1 MGSREQQRGRRDRF
15 IVISFSSTCRSAAS
29 VDVVQSKKPQGAG
42 GSGEGTSAA
51 VIKPAKGE
59 SLSLVAR
66 LLRGFKNLSHQIFA
80 VYDEE
85 DEDEEEPEMVI
96 GLPTDV
102 KHVAHIGWDGSTSTT
117 SSVRSWNRAAP
128 PPGTAPAA
136 ASASTSASASSSSA
150 APPPPQAQPPSLSAR
165 QFELAMAA
173 QASAATTA
181 TSAASTSG
189 TGTSG
194 AARRHRHYS

>member
-15 IVISFSSTCRSAAS
+15 IVIPFSACRSAAS
-29 VDVVQSKKPQGAG
+29 VDVVHSKKPRGAG
-42 GSGEGTSAA
+42 CSGEGTSAA
-51 VIKPAKGE
+51 PGIKPAKGE

-85 DEDEEEPEMVI
+85 DEEEEEPEMVI

-128 PPGTAPAA
+128 PPGTTAPAT
-136 ASASTSASASSSSA
+136 ASASTSASASSA
-150 APPPPQAQPPSLSAR
+150 APPPPQAQPPALSAR

-173 QASAATTA
+173 QASAATTG
-181 TSAASTSG
+181 TTASTSG

>member
-15 IVISFSSTCRSAAS
+15 IVIPFASCRSAAS
-29 VDVVQSKKPQGAG
+29 VDVVHSKKPQGAG
-42 GSGEGTSAA
+42 GTGEGTSAA
-51 VIKPAKGE
+51 AAPGIKPAKGE

-128 PPGTAPAA
+128 PPGTTAPAA

-173 QASAATTA
+173 QASAA
-181 TSAASTSG
+181 STSSTG